1 MKTARQH
8 FNELPEPLGQ
18 ICIEEAERQGADL
31 NREFETASN
40 ALRESFSWGSS
51 ELGWE
56 FYVGLIKE
64 LLYHESQPIELNYQ
78 EASKE
83 IYAKLENMDLYIS
96 WNDTFNRLFK
106 ITRR

>member
-8 FNELPEPLGQ
+8 FNELPVPLGQ
-18 ICIEEAERQGADL
+18 ICIEEAEKWQDL
-31 NREFETASN
+31 SEEFELASD
-40 ALRESFSWGSS
+40 ALRAAFDWELS

-64 LLYHESQPIELNYQ
+64 LFYHESQPIELNYQ

-83 IYAKLENMDLYIS
+83 IYNSFFDFGNTESFQDA
-96 WNDTFNRLFK
+96 FNRLFK